1 MIGKPRKIGK
11 LITEIS
17 EGDNLSVTESIEDK
31 DILLYLGLTNDANPL
46 FIQHDYA
53 SQTAYE
59 KPLVPPVMLIG
70 IMTSAISKHLPG
82 PGSMVVNVS
91 VNVLNPIFHYETITF
106 DFEVIRVDLMKEVI
120 TITVD
125 AKNMNGDRVIDAVF
139 MVEPPRLLALTEE
152 IETIKETE
160 QV

>member
-152 IETIKETE
+152 IEAINETE
-160 QV
+160 